1 MNSHQNTRVNCTR
14 SLAMRFFA
22 PAAVLLLAA
31 TPRIATSQVVVACDF
46 DIADDIGRFV
56 YGNTI
61 HLDGRRGTSS
71 NTGSFYLINGN
82 SPETDVDHDGYA
94 TACDYNNLYIASRTN
109 LLNTSNAAL
118 AIPGENIVVT
128 NFPRSLLSGQRA
140 EIQVAVE
147 VPQGTAAGTYI
158 GQIEV
163 RDNVV
168 FAAFSPTRE
177 TLNVDVIQVA
187 VTVAEDMDFK
197 ILNADSAKILDSLV
211 IRGRTGQRVS
221 GVLRIAN
228 TGNANLADVR
238 VTATDLRSESAV
250 GIVIP
255 ASNITISP
263 GSIAGLLFGDTT
275 RITVSV
281 QIPRGILGGR
291 YRGSLVVQ
299 GQGTA
304 PQRIPLIVIV
314 TSSRGIL
321 FANNPVRGTVNGVA
335 DIAFN
340 GDPGTPFQVG
350 IFDMSGLMVYVQS
363 GSVFAGVGGTS
374 TVPTA
379 GADFASVV
387 TWPLINGRGENVA
400 SGMYL
405 VVVESIVNGQRQLAQ
420 DKLMVIR

>member
-187 VTVAEDMDFK
+187 VTVAEDLDFK

-211 IRGRTGQRVS
+211 IRGRTGQRVT
-221 GVLRIAN
+221 GVLRVAN

-250 GIVIP
+250 GIIIP

-263 GSIAGLLFGDTT
+263 GNIAGLQFGDTT

-314 TSSRGIL
+314 TSTRGIL
-321 FANNPVRGTVNGVA
+321 FSNNPVREITGDIAN
-335 DIAFN
+335 IAFN
-340 GDPGTPFQVG
+340 GDPGTAWRLS
-350 IFDMSGLMVYVQS
+350 IFDMAGLVTYKTSGT
-363 GSVFAGVGGTS
+363 VFAGAPLPGGT
-374 TVPTA
+374 TVV
-379 GADFASVV
+379 GADFAVNV
-387 TWPLINGRGENVA
+387 IWPLRNGRGEGVA

>member
-1 MNSHQNTRVNCTR
+1 
-14 SLAMRFFA
+14 MRFFA

-263 GSIAGLLFGDTT
+263 GSIAGLQFGDTT

-304 PQRIPLIVIV
+304 PQQIPLIVIV
-314 TSSRGIL
+314 TSTRGIL
-321 FANNPVRGTVNGVA
+321 FSNNPVREINGDIA
-335 DIAFN
+335 NIAFN
-340 GDPGTPFQVG
+340 GDPNTTWRLSIYDMAGLVTYKTSGT
-350 IFDMSGLMVYVQS
+350 
-363 GSVFAGVGGTS
+363 VFAGAALPGGTAL
-374 TVPTA
+374 V
-379 GADFASVV
+379 GADFAVNV
-387 TWPLINGRGENVA
+387 IWPLRNNRGEGVA